1 MNEIKKAVVLCSG
14 GFDSVILT
22 HYVKNELEYEHGY
35 CLFFNY
41 HQKSYEV
48 EKKWAEEH
56 CNRVGY
62 KFVEVALPKFTW
74 TNGGFYDEYFED
86 TKHQYLESR
95 NKVFLAFATSLAEA
109 KKCEKIFIGAIG
121 GEGEEYNDCTP
132 KYFNAETKA
141 IQESTG
147 LPISICAPF
156 CNTLKADLVGFARK
170 YDILPNE
177 WSSCDYVIDGKIPC
191 GECKDCESSSEVAEL
206 LLGTYIN
213 HQKTYDVT
221 ELSDKDI
228 FAEKIFE
235 VVEDSYR
242 GLYPINKVVLKCTPD
257 TIHEV
262 AYLKELLDNSNYKIE
277 LIVNLQT
284 LNDDWVADNFELLM
298 RFEEIHLPFGLKG
311 SKSEIDSLEKMVV
324 IKYYIHSDSA
334 KDAVEKIEQAEKSGV
349 EDLIIY
355 FKPSNSFLVG
365 VALLAINEELLRYNN
380 MRVQVVLPRK
390 AMGMS
395 NSKLVNLFHEMLNL
409 YNYPFPVAFEKT
421 ADNCWSSYLSVVDDE
436 YRSV

>member
-14 GFDSVILT
+14 GFDSVVLT
-22 HYVKNELEYEHGY
+22 HYVKNELGYEHGY
-35 CLFFNY
+35 CMFFNY

-62 KFVEVALPKFTW
+62 KFVEVELPKFTW

-121 GEGEEYNDCTP
+121 GEGGDYNDCTP
-132 KYFNAETKA
+132 KYFNIETQA

-191 GECKDCESSSEVAEL
+191 GECNDCNSSSEVAEL

-213 HQKTYDVT
+213 NQKTYDVT
-221 ELSDKDI
+221 ELSEKDP
-228 FAEKIFE
+228 FAEKICE
-235 VVEDSYR
+235 VVESSYR
-242 GLYPINKVVLKCTPD
+242 GMYPINKVVIRCTPD

-262 AYLKELLDNSNYKIE
+262 AYLKELFDTSNYKVD

-284 LNDDWVADNFELLM
+284 LNGSWVADNFELLM
-298 RFEEIHLPFGLKG
+298 RFEEIHLPLLLKG
-311 SKSEIDSLEKMVV
+311 THSEIDSLEKMSIV
-324 IKYYIHSDSA
+324 KYYFLSINA
-334 KDAVEKIEQAEKSGV
+334 EDAVEKIEQAEKSGV
-349 EDLIIY
+349 EDLVIY
-355 FKPSNSFLVG
+355 FNPINSFLS
-365 VALLAINEELLRYNN
+365 VALLAINEELLRHNH
-380 MRVQVVLPRK
+380 MRVQVVFPRRD
-390 AMGMS
+390 MGMV
-395 NSKLVNLFHEMLNL
+395 NEKLVKLFHEMLDL

-421 ADNCWSSYLSVVDDE
+421 AENSWSSFLSVSDDV

>member
-1 MNEIKKAVVLCSG
+1 MNEVKKAVVLCSG
-14 GFDSVILT
+14 GFDSVVLT
-22 HYVKNELEYEHGY
+22 HYVKNELGYGHGY
-35 CLFFNY
+35 CMFFNY

-62 KFVEVALPKFTW
+62 EFVEIELPKFKW

-121 GEGEEYNDCTP
+121 GEGSTDYNDCTP
-132 KYFNAETKA
+132 KYFNIETQA

-147 LPISICAPF
+147 LPISICTPF
-156 CNTLKADLVGFARK
+156 CNTLKVDLIGFARK
-170 YDILPNE
+170 YNILPNE

-191 GECKDCESSSEVAEL
+191 GECGDCTSSSEVAEL

-221 ELSDKDI
+221 ELSEKDI
-228 FAEKIFE
+228 FAEKICE

-242 GLYPINKVVLKCTPD
+242 GLYPINKVVLRCTPD

-262 AYLKELLDNSNYKIE
+262 AYLKEIFDTSKYKIE

-284 LNDDWVADNFELLM
+284 MNDSWVADNFELLM
-298 RFEEIHLPFGLKG
+298 RFEEIHLPLSFKG
-311 SKSEIDSLEKMVV
+311 THSEIDSLEKLCT
-324 IKYYIHSDSA
+324 IKYYILSDSA
-334 KDAVEKIEQAEKSGV
+334 TDTVEKMEQAEKSGV

-355 FKPSNSFLVG
+355 FTPNHSCLS
-365 VALLAINEELLRYNN
+365 VALLAINEELLRYNR
-380 MRVQVVLPRK
+380 MRVQVVFPRR
-390 AMGMS
+390 GIS
-395 NSKLVNLFHEMLNL
+395 INPKLAKLLWEALDL
-409 YNYPFPVAFEKT
+409 YNYPFPVALEKT
-421 ADNCWSSYLSVVDDE
+421 AENSWSSYLSVADDE

>member
-1 MNEIKKAVVLCSG
+1 MKEIKKAVVLCSG
-14 GFDSVILT
+14 GFDSVVLT
-22 HYVKNELEYEHGY
+22 HYVKNELGFEHGY

-62 KFVEVALPKFTW
+62 KFIEVELPKFTW

-121 GEGEEYNDCTP
+121 GEGEEYNDCTS

-147 LPISICAPF
+147 LPIHICAPF

-170 YDILPNE
+170 YNILPNE

-191 GECKDCESSSEVAEL
+191 GECKDCKSSSEVAEL

-213 HQKTYDVT
+213 NQKTYDVT
-221 ELSDKDI
+221 ELSEKDI
-228 FAEKIFE
+228 FAEKICE

-262 AYLKELLDNSNYKIE
+262 AYLKELFDSSDYKID
-277 LIVNLQT
+277 LIVILQN
-284 LNDDWVADNFELLM
+284 LNDTWVADNFELLM

-324 IKYYIHSDSA
+324 IKYYILSDSVN
-334 KDAVEKIEQAEKSGV
+334 DIVEKIEQAEKSGV

-355 FKPSNSFLVG
+355 FKPINSSLS
-365 VALLAINEELLRYNN
+365 VALLAINEVLLQYP
-380 MRVQVVLPRK
+380 MRVQVVFPRNDINILYSPTL
-390 AMGMS
+390 A
-395 NSKLVNLFHEMLNL
+395 KLLHESLDL

-421 ADNCWSSYLSVVDDE
+421 EENCWSSYLLVVDDE

>member
-14 GFDSVILT
+14 GFDSVVLT

-62 KFVEVALPKFTW
+62 KFVEVELPKFTW

-147 LPISICAPF
+147 LPITICAPF

-191 GECKDCESSSEVAEL
+191 GECNDCNSSSEVAEL
-206 LLGTYIN
+206 LLGTYVN
-213 HQKTYDVT
+213 LQKTYDVT
-221 ELSDKDI
+221 ELSEKDI
-228 FAEKIFE
+228 FAEKICE
-235 VVEDSYR
+235 VVESSYR
-242 GLYPINKVVLKCTPD
+242 GVYPINKVVLRCTPD

-262 AYLKELLDNSNYKIE
+262 AYLKELFDTSKYKIE

-284 LNDDWVADNFELLM
+284 LNDVWVADNFELLM
-298 RFEEIHLPFGLKG
+298 RFEEIHLPLSFKG
-311 SKSEIDSLEKMVV
+311 THSEIDSLEKLCI
-324 IKYYIHSDSA
+324 IKYYILSGSA
-334 KDAVEKIEQAEKSGV
+334 EDAVEQIEQAEKSGV

-355 FKPSNSFLVG
+355 FKSCSSFLVG
-365 VALLAINEELLRYNN
+365 FSLLAINEELLRYNN
-380 MRVQVVLPRK
+380 MRVQVVFPRK

-395 NSKLVNLFHEMLNL
+395 NSKLVNLFHEMLDL

-421 ADNCWSSYLSVVDDE
+421 AENSWSSYLSVADDE

>member
-1 MNEIKKAVVLCSG
+1 MKEIKKAVVLCSG
-14 GFDSVILT
+14 GFDSVVLT
-22 HYVKNELEYEHGY
+22 HYVKNELGYEHGY
-35 CLFFNY
+35 CMFFNY

-62 KFVEVALPKFTW
+62 KFVEVELPKFTW

-109 KKCEKIFIGAIG
+109 KKCKKIFIGAIG

-147 LPISICAPF
+147 LPIHICAPF
-156 CNTLKADLVGFARK
+156 CKTLKADLVGFARK
-170 YDILPNE
+170 YNILPNE

-213 HQKTYDVT
+213 NQKTYDVT
-221 ELSDKDI
+221 ELNEKDI

-262 AYLKELLDNSNYKIE
+262 AYLKELFDNSNYKIE

-355 FKPSNSFLVG
+355 FKPINSPLS
-365 VALLAINEELLRYNN
+365 VALLAINEVLLQYP
-380 MRVQVVLPRK
+380 MRVQVVFPRK
-390 AMGMS
+390 DINILYSPTLA
-395 NSKLVNLFHEMLNL
+395 KLLHESLDI

-421 ADNCWSSYLSVVDDE
+421 AENCWSSYLSVVDDE

>member
-1 MNEIKKAVVLCSG
+1 MKEIKKAVVLCSG
-14 GFDSVILT
+14 GFDSVVLT
-22 HYVKNELEYEHGY
+22 HYVKNELGYEHGY
-35 CLFFNY
+35 CMFFNY

-56 CNRVGY
+56 CNRVCY
-62 KFVEVALPKFTW
+62 KFIEVELPKFTW

-109 KKCEKIFIGAIG
+109 KKCAKIFIGAIG
-121 GEGEEYNDCTP
+121 GEGENYNDCTP

-147 LPISICAPF
+147 LPIHICTPF

-170 YDILPNE
+170 YNILPNE

-213 HQKTYDVT
+213 NQKTYDVT
-221 ELSDKDI
+221 ELSEKDI

-242 GLYPINKVVLKCTPD
+242 GLYPINKVVLRCTPD

-262 AYLKELLDNSNYKIE
+262 AYLKELFDNSNYKIE

-298 RFEEIHLPFGLKG
+298 RFEEIHLPFSLKG

-324 IKYYIHSDSA
+324 IKYYIHSDSV

-349 EDLIIY
+349 EDLIVY
-355 FKPSNSFLVG
+355 FKPIHSSLS
-365 VALLAINEELLRYNN
+365 VALLAINEVLQYP
-380 MRVQVVLPRK
+380 MRVQVVFPRNDINILYSPTL
-390 AMGMS
+390 A
-395 NSKLVNLFHEMLNL
+395 KLLHESLDL

-421 ADNCWSSYLSVVDDE
+421 AENCWSSYLSVVDDE

>member
-14 GFDSVILT
+14 GFDSVVLT

-62 KFVEVALPKFTW
+62 TFIEVELPKFTW

-121 GEGEEYNDCTP
+121 GEGEDYNDCTP
-132 KYFNAETKA
+132 KYFNSETKA

-191 GECKDCESSSEVAEL
+191 GECKDCTSSSEVAEL

-213 HQKTYDVT
+213 NQKTYDVT
-221 ELSDKDI
+221 ELNDKDI

-298 RFEEIHLPFGLKG
+298 RFEEIHLPFVLKG

-324 IKYYIHSDSA
+324 IKYYIISTNA
-334 KDAVEKIEQAEKSGV
+334 KDAVEKIERAEKSGV

-355 FKPSNSFLVG
+355 FKPINSSLS
-365 VALLAINEELLRYNN
+365 VALLAINEVLLQYP
-380 MRVQVVLPRK
+380 MRVQVVFPRK
-390 AMGMS
+390 DINILYSPTLA
-395 NSKLVNLFHEMLNL
+395 KLLHESLDL

-421 ADNCWSSYLSVVDDE
+421 AENSWSSYLSVVDDE

>member
-1 MNEIKKAVVLCSG
+1 MKKAVILCSG
-14 GFDSVILT
+14 GFDSVVLT
-22 HYVKNELEYEHGY
+22 HYVKNELEYEKGY

-41 HQKSYEV
+41 HQKSYPV
-48 EKKWAEEH
+48 EKKWAQEH
-56 CNRVGY
+56 CKRVGY
-62 KFVEVALPKFTW
+62 EFVEVEIPKFTW
-74 TNGGFYDEYFED
+74 TNGGFYDDYYED
-86 TKHQYLESR
+86 SQHQYLESR

-141 IQESTG
+141 IRESTG
-147 LPISICAPF
+147 LPITICAPF

-191 GECKDCESSSEVAEL
+191 GECNDCNSSSEVAEL

-213 HQKTYDVT
+213 NQKTYDVT

-228 FAEKIFE
+228 FAEKICE
-235 VVEDSYR
+235 VVESSYR
-242 GLYPINKVVLKCTPD
+242 GVYPINKVVLRCTPD

-262 AYLKELLDNSNYKIE
+262 AYLKELFDTSNYKIE
-277 LIVNLQT
+277 LIVNLKT
-284 LNDDWVADNFELLM
+284 MNDSWVADNFELLM
-298 RFEEIHLPFGLKG
+298 RFEEIHLPLSFKG
-311 SKSEIDSLEKMVV
+311 THSEIDSLEKLCI
-324 IKYYIHSDSA
+324 IKYYILSGSA
-334 KDAVEKIEQAEKSGV
+334 EDAVEQMEQAEKSGV

-380 MRVQVVLPRK
+380 MRVQVVFPRK

-395 NSKLVNLFHEMLNL
+395 NSKLVNLFHEMLDL

-421 ADNCWSSYLSVVDDE
+421 AENSWSSYLSVVDDE